1 MSSLPIPKA
10 AVYNITSLDSLPEFK
25 YYLDTNI
32 LKFVFARTFIKEQS
46 YQVTHYPAFFK
57 KLISQ
62 KKLLKF
68 TFTQNL
74 LELFSTLDYI
84 EQDYLS
90 TPIKKYRQENLQLY
104 LDSRKNIFQE
114 IKHSLQILTIQI
126 IPANI
131 NDYFNIDFSIDLK
144 DYIYSFHAKEPDTAF
159 VTDDFEFTLIE
170 GIRVFTA
177 NQKAIQAASRFKRLM
192 N

>member
-1 MSSLPIPKA
+1 MSLLQIPKA
-10 AVYNITSLDSLPEFK
+10 AVYDLRSLDSLPEFK
-25 YYLDTNI
+25 YFLDTNI
-32 LKFVFARTFIKEQS
+32 LKFVFARTFVKEQS
-46 YQVTHYPAFFK
+46 YQVIHYPAFFK

-84 EQDYLS
+84 ERDYLN
-90 TPIKKYRQENLQLY
+90 TPIKEYRRDNLQLY
-104 LDSRKNIFQE
+104 LDSRKNFFEE
-114 IKHSLQILTIQI
+114 IEHSLQILTIQI
-126 IPANI
+126 TPPNI
-131 NDYFNIDFSIDLK
+131 RGYFNLDFSIDMK
-144 DYIYSFHAKEPDTAF
+144 DYIYSLHAKEPDTAF

-177 NQKAIQAASRFKRLM
+177 NQRAIQAASRSKKLM